1 MVVQGVEEVL
11 SVSDHGHSL
20 WGRHSWALFA
30 ERDRPVLADF
40 GFPLGDELL
49 QDSRCILV
57 VLSLVAH
64 LVQLLL
70 KVEELLLQL
79 GFALVSPRGDFT
91 DHCHLIF
98 GPPPLG
104 ARLQQVGSGAVLIW
118 GQIEHWLKRGSVQL
132 VDFDLLETLSD
143 WEK

>member
-11 SVSDHGHSL
+11 SVSNHGQSL

-30 ERDRPVLADF
+30 QRDRPVLADF

-49 QDSRCILV
+49 QDGRRILV

-79 GFALVSPRGDFT
+79 GFALASPRGTSRTTAISSFV
-91 DHCHLIF
+91 LLLLALAF
-98 GPPPLG
+98 NRWAPVPFS
-104 ARLQQVGSGAVLIW
+104 SGD
-118 GQIEHWLKRGSVQL
+118 K
-132 VDFDLLETLSD
+132 
-143 WEK
+143 

>member
-1 MVVQGVEEVL
+1 VVVQGVEEVL
-11 SVSDHGHSL
+11 SVTDHGHCL
-20 WGRHSWALFA
+20 GRPHSGAFLA
-30 ERDRPVLADF
+30 QRHCAVLADF

-49 QDSRCILV
+49 QDASGVLV
-57 VLSLVAH
+57 VLSMLAH

-79 GFALVSPRGDFT
+79 GFALAPSREYFPDY
-91 DHCHLIF
+91 CHLIF

-118 GQIEHWLKRGSVQL
+118 GQIELRLARGSVQL
-132 VDFDLLETLSD
+132 ADIDLLETLSD
-143 WEK
+143 CEK